1 MMQCDI
7 RVRQSLRKVDQI
19 KVRQAVAG
27 ARAPSNRISLR
38 LCFMRPVDI
47 TKVTEV
53 MRQSPCFFFGD

>member
-27 ARAPSNRISLR
+27 ARPRQIEY
-38 LCFMRPVDI
+38 LCDSVFMRPVDI